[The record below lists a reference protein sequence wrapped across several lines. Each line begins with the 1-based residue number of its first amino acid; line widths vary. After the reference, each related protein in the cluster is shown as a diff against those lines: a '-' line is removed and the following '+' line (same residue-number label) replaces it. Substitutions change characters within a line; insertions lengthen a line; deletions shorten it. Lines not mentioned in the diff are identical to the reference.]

1 MKIFPSLKGKILV
14 CPMVFRIQF
23 PDPTFSLFKV
33 QPSVSAV
40 YTQVDTLGTPS
51 GHPADSLSTP
61 QGWVYSKR
69 LQGVLGSIQVVNC

>member
-40 YTQVDTLGTPS
+40 YTQVDTLPNIQ
-51 GHPADSLSTP
+51 PAVALSTP
-61 QGWVYSKR
+61 QA
-69 LQGVLGSIQVVNC
+69 